1 MLCERKSKKWRGGQR
16 KKKMTDKRDLNKQK
30 SVQKSQNEEK
40 IDQEIVREQKM
51 EKLVQEGV
59 DPFPHNIAKTHSIFE
74 AVSSYA
80 ERSAEELEEQKIKV
94 IVPGRVMSIRRM
106 GRATFFHIAD
116 CREKLQAYLREDKV
130 GKEVYH
136 LFSLIDI
143 GDFIS
148 VEGILFKTRTG
159 ELTISADS
167 FTFLAKCLHPLPE
180 KWHGLQDIELRY
192 RKRHLDLI
200 MNPGESEVF
209 RLRSAM
215 IAQIRKFFDQRG
227 FLEVETPMMQTI
239 PGGALARPF
248 KTYHH
253 ALGMDLYLRIAPELY
268 LKRLIVGGL
277 EKVYEINRN
286 FRNEGLSSEHNPE
299 FTMLEW
305 YQAYSDYK
313 DMMEMTEELICEL
326 SQTLLGTEKIIY
338 GEEKLNLKR
347 PWKRMK
353 FMDALK
359 QLSGLAPTRFD
370 DKTGIMEL
378 ASTLAPDKTSLSYG
392 KALDVIFDKN
402 VKHQLIQP
410 TFVVNPPKEVSP
422 LAKASKDNPE
432 EAERFELVMAGMEL
446 ANAFS
451 ELTDPK
457 EQRKRFEQQVEERDK
472 GDEETHMIDLDYIQ
486 ALDYGLPPTGGEGIG
501 IDRLVMIF
509 ANKKSIREVILFPL
523 LRPKLQK
530 NQ

>member
-1 MLCERKSKKWRGGQR
+1 MGYWMLFERRSNEYRDRHR
-16 KKKMTDKRDLNKQK
+16 KKKMTEERNAQKQK
-30 SVQKSQNEEK
+30 SIQKPQDEEK

-59 DPFPHNIAKTHSIFE
+59 ELFPHNITKTHSIFDV
-74 AVSSYA
+74 VSSYA
-80 ERSAEELEEQKIKV
+80 ELSAKELGEQMIRV

-116 CREKLQAYLREDKV
+116 CKEKLQAYLREDKV
-130 GKEVYH
+130 GKEVYNI
-136 LFSLIDI
+136 FSLVDI
-143 GDFIS
+143 GDCIS

-159 ELTISADS
+159 ELTVLADS
-167 FTFLAKCLHPLPE
+167 FKFLAKCLHPLPE

-209 RLRSAM
+209 RLRSTM
-215 IAQIRKFFDQRG
+215 IAHMRKFFDERG
-227 FLEVETPMMQTI
+227 FIEVETPMMQTI

-248 KTYHH
+248 KTYHN

-286 FRNEGLSSEHNPE
+286 FRNEGISSEHNPE

-305 YQAYSDYK
+305 YQAYSDYN
-313 DMMEMTEELICEL
+313 DMMELTEELICDL
-326 SQTLLGTEKIIY
+326 SRTLLGTEEITY
-338 GEEKLNLKR
+338 GEEKLFLKR
-347 PWKRMK
+347 PWRRIK
-353 FMDALK
+353 FMDALR
-359 QLSGLAPTRFD
+359 QLSGLAPNRFD

-378 ASTLAPDKTSLSYG
+378 ASTLAPDRKSLSYG
-392 KALDVIFDKN
+392 KALDIIFDKN
-402 VKHQLIQP
+402 VKSQLIQP
-410 TFVVNPPKEVSP
+410 TFVFNPPKEVSP
-422 LAKASKDNPE
+422 LAKASKDNPD

-451 ELTDPK
+451 ELTDPW
-457 EQRKRFEQQVEERDK
+457 EQRKRFEQQAEEREK
-472 GDEETHMIDLDYIQ
+472 GDEESHMIDLDYIQ
-486 ALDYGLPPTGGEGIG
+486 ALEYGMPPTGGEGIG

-509 ANKKSIREVILFPL
+509 ANKKSIREVIFFPL
-523 LRPKLQK
+523 LRPKH
-530 NQ
+530 